1 MHRLDDAVLVATG
14 FAAGIEAGSST
25 KSRAAVS
32 RSPGS
37 VRVTSADGAAAVT
50 VRADDRGFVVALH
63 RGDVV
68 VGSWRTSDL
77 GRLALILRGAYRQ
90 GTRRASGVGSG
101 RGLVE
106 QVRRLDEEL
115 MRLA

>member
-90 GTRRASGVGSG
+90 GTRRASDQDVDSSS
-101 RGLVE
+101 RSAVST
-106 QVRRLDEEL
+106 RS
-115 MRLA
+115 